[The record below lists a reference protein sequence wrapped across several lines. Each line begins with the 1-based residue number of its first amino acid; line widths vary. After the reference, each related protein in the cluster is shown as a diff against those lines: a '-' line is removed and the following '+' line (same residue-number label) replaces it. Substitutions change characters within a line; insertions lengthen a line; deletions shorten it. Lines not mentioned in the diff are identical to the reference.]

1 MTQATRRTILAMLL
15 AGCAVAGDAVAESPA
30 ADLPSFLAIKEIDLA
45 NRGVFAPG
53 AEWSDEMERVLVK
66 VLTRLPAP
74 ATLAAAWAA
83 DAVAVSPRGEP
94 TPLGDRLVRV
104 AGRAIFVAPRE
115 LPATIAATSGRERYD
130 LVRIVAAEGAVVD
143 VAVARAPRAW
153 PRWRA
158 IDEPAAAVGLPLAAG
173 TGPTPVASA
182 GDAAR
187 WPATAPD
194 LLLAAT
200 RITWQPPTALGR
212 LGMDYALFDTVVED
226 RRLEPGD
233 TEAFWAMMAAAA
245 RTTPAEIAR
254 AAGGPTDILALI
266 DPAQQWFE
274 THRGDPVV
282 IEGVARTARRIA
294 IDEPERQAAVGSDHY
309 WELEVFIDTPTIKV
323 GERIQ
328 DRYPIVCCVAALPD
342 GFPRGD
348 DIGERVRV
356 PAFAFKRYNYS
367 LRDAVITSSLEQ
379 SEIKGERM
387 STPLVIGPLAEWVQ
401 PPSATG
407 ISNLLFGVFAG
418 IIGLLGLL
426 LAVNAWSTARDRRRS
441 ARERRAALPDRLEL
455 PGE

>member
-1 MTQATRRTILAMLL
+1 MTTATWRMVMAMCFIGWAAACGADETAPAAEFPAFLAM
-15 AGCAVAGDAVAESPA
+15 
-30 ADLPSFLAIKEIDLA
+30 KEIDLA
-45 NRGVFAPG
+45 SRSAFVGDAPWNDDK
-53 AEWSDEMERVLVK
+53 EQTLVK

-74 ATLAAAWAA
+74 ANLAATWAA
-83 DAVAVSPRGEP
+83 EAVEVAPRGQS

-104 AGRAIFVAPRE
+104 AGRAVFVAPRE
-115 LPATIAATSGRERYD
+115 LPAAIAESSGRDRYD
-130 LVRIVAAEGAVVD
+130 LVRIVAADGAVVD
-143 VAVARAPRAW
+143 VAVPRAPRAW

-158 IDEPAAAVGLPLAAG
+158 IDEPAVVVGLPLTTAAG
-173 TGPTPVASA
+173 PEPVATG
-182 GDAAR
+182 GDGNP
-187 WPATAPD
+187 WPSTAHD

-200 RITWQPPTALGR
+200 RIAWQPPTVLGR

-226 RRLEPGD
+226 RKLEPGD
-233 TEAFWAMMAAAA
+233 ADAFWSVMAAAV
-245 RTTPAEIAR
+245 RTTPADLAR
-254 AAGGPTDILALI
+254 AAGGATDILPLI
-266 DPAQQWFE
+266 DPAQKWFA

-282 IEGVARTARRIA
+282 IEGVARTARRVA
-294 IDEPERQAAVGSDHY
+294 IDEPERRAAVGADHY
-309 WELEVFIDTPTIKV
+309 WELEVFVDTPTIKV

-348 DIGERVRV
+348 EISERVRV
-356 PAFAFKRYNYS
+356 PAFAFKRYSYP

-387 STPLVIGPLAEWVQ
+387 STPLVIGPQVEWMK

-407 ISNLLFGVFAG
+407 MSNLLFGVFAG

-426 LAVNAWSTARDRRRS
+426 LAFNAWSTGRTRRR
-441 ARERRAALPDRLEL
+441 AERERRAALPDRLEL